1 MTTVYWHR
9 QLPPL
14 DAEVVDEHTLEADSA
29 HVQGQFTHRDDRLW
43 DSCASDLM
51 RNAWLRLD
59 QEIHRLGGRCAHVV
73 DEHIEPKFDEVHG
86 EAWLHG
92 RYTYMLYR

>member
-1 MTTVYWHR
+1 VTTIYWHR

-14 DAEVVDEHTLEADSA
+14 DAEAMDEHTVEADSTR
-29 HVQGQFTHRDDRLW
+29 VTGEFMHRDDRLW
-43 DSCASDLM
+43 ESCEQDLT
-51 RNAWLRLD
+51 RALGCRLD
-59 QEIHRLGGRCAHVV
+59 QEVRRLGGRCARIL
-73 DEHIEPKFDEVHG
+73 DERIEPKFDDAHG

>member
-1 MTTVYWHR
+1 MTTIYWHR

-14 DAEVVDEHTLEADSA
+14 DAEAVDEHTVEADSTR
-29 HVQGQFTHRDDRLW
+29 VTGEFMHRDDRLW
-43 DSCASDLM
+43 ESCEQDLT
-51 RNAWLRLD
+51 RAVGCRLD
-59 QEIHRLGGRCAHVV
+59 QEVRRLGGRCARIL
-73 DEHIEPKFDEVHG
+73 DERIEPKFDDAHG

>member
-14 DAEVVDEHTLEADSA
+14 DAEAVDEHTVEADSA
-29 HVQGQFTHRDDRLW
+29 HVPSQFSHRDDRLW
-43 DSCASDLM
+43 DNCAQDLA
-51 RNAWLRLD
+51 RNVWRRLD
-59 QEIHRLGGRCAHVV
+59 QEVQRQGGRCARIL

>member
-1 MTTVYWHR
+1 MRTVYWHR

-14 DAEVVDEHTLEADSA
+14 DAEPVDEHTVEADSA
-29 HVQGQFTHRDDRLW
+29 RIAGQFTHRDDRLW
-43 DSCASDLM
+43 ANCEEDLT
-51 RNAWLRLD
+51 REAGVRLD
-59 QEIHRLGGRCAHVV
+59 QEAQRLGGRYARIL
-73 DEHIEPKFDEVHG
+73 DEHIEPKFDDVHS

>member
-1 MTTVYWHR
+1 MTTVYERR

-14 DAEVVDEHTLEADSA
+14 DVEAVDEHTVEADSV
-29 HVQGQFTHRDDRLW
+29 HVAGAFLHRDDRLW
-43 DSCASDLM
+43 DRCEHDLA
-51 RNAWLRLD
+51 RAVRRRVD
-59 QEIHRLGGRCAHVV
+59 QEVRRLGGRCARIL
-73 DEHIEPKFDEVHG
+73 DEHVEPKRDDMHD

>member
-1 MTTVYWHR
+1 VTTVYWHR

-14 DAEVVDEHTLEADSA
+14 DATAIDEHTVEADSS
-29 HVQGQFTHRDDRLW
+29 HVPGIFAHRDDRLW
-43 DSCASDLM
+43 GHCEQELLH
-51 RNAWLRLD
+51 NVGLRLD
-59 QEIHRLGGRCAHVV
+59 QEVHRLGGRCARIL
-73 DEHIEPKFDEVHG
+73 DERIEPKFDDVHG

>member
-1 MTTVYWHR
+1 MRTVYWHR

-14 DAEVVDEHTLEADSA
+14 DAEAVDQHTVEADSA
-29 HVQGQFTHRDDRLW
+29 HVLGQFLHRDDRLW
-43 DSCASDLM
+43 ESCEQNLTREAG
-51 RNAWLRLD
+51 RRLD
-59 QEIHRLGGRCAHVV
+59 QELDRLGGRYARIL
-73 DEHIEPKFDEVHG
+73 DERIEPKFDDAHG

>member
-1 MTTVYWHR
+1 MTTVYWRR

-14 DAEVVDEHTLEADSA
+14 DAEAVDERTLEADST
-29 HVQGQFTHRDDRLW
+29 HVSGEFLHRDDRLW
-43 DSCASDLM
+43 ESCQHDLA
-51 RNAWLRLD
+51 RAAGVRLD
-59 QEIHRLGGRCAHVV
+59 QEVHRLGGRCARVL
-73 DEHIEPKFDEVHG
+73 DEHIEPKFDDAHG

>member
-1 MTTVYWHR
+1 MTTIYWHR

-14 DAEVVDEHTLEADSA
+14 DAEAVDEHTVEADSA
-29 HVQGQFTHRDDRLW
+29 HVTGEFLHRDDRLW
-43 DSCASDLM
+43 ENCEQDLTRAASRRLEQE
-51 RNAWLRLD
+51 LR
-59 QEIHRLGGRCAHVV
+59 RLGGRCARIL
-73 DEHIEPKFDEVHG
+73 DEHIEPKFDEVHA